1 MENKVEGQDKVL
13 ELPANIWE
21 KFTRKTKKEDG
32 TEAVTVDFKSI
43 VLEQQYKIL
52 MCEEHIKKLTEAMGY
67 VAAFIEAEEN
77 KTKLILPGDAGIIKP
92 I

>member
-1 MENKVEGQDKVL
+1 MEQKNKVEEKEIL

-21 KFTRKTKKEDG
+21 KFTKQ
-32 TEAVTVDFKSI
+32 TENGLKVDFKSI
-43 VLEQQYKIL
+43 VLEQQYEIL
-52 MCEEHIKKLTEAMGY
+52 MCKEHIKKLTEAMGY

-77 KTKLILPGDAGIIKP
+77 KTNLIMPGDLGIIKG